1 MNLIRVF
8 GLLSARICLG
18 SDREEC
24 FEGRSWLGEQ
34 PRPEEEVKEELKIL
48 IAVIALAVFG
58 ALFIIGGSIE
68 RQSEKAAF
76 CLTHDHG
83 EQIPGTQENCAEHSP
98 LGGGE

>member
-8 GLLSARICLG
+8 GFLSARICLG
-18 SDREEC
+18 SREEC
-24 FEGRSWLGEQ
+24 FEERSWLGEQ
-34 PRPEEEVKEELKIL
+34 PKPEEEVKEELKIL
-48 IAVIALAVFG
+48 IAVIAVAVFG

-68 RQSEKAAF
+68 RRSEKAAF
-76 CLTHDHG
+76 CLTHEG